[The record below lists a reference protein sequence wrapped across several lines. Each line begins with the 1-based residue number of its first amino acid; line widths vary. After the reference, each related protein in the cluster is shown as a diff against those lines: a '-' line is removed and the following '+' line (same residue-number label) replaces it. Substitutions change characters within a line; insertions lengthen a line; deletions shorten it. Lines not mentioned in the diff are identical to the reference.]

1 MADAPARV
9 HNPALAILRTGTL
22 LAVFLVVTG
31 AAKGGGGTGLANVA
45 WIVLF
50 AGAAVA
56 LVVAGA
62 TLLDRAFLGSA
73 PGSEIKRGNV
83 AAGLVAASHRV
94 GVAVIA
100 ARCLYGGDL
109 PTLLVGA
116 AFVALGV
123 GTLLAFQALH
133 RKLTHYA
140 DDQEI
145 RGENTAAALS
155 SAGLTVALAVIVGHA
170 AEGTFQGWGASLRA
184 YAIAL
189 LLACAL
195 YPVRQLLVSRII
207 LGMPLGLRAR
217 ALDRAIVE
225 ERSDVCGAVEGLA
238 YLATAVLVTGLW

>member
-1 MADAPARV
+1 MAAASAQNPAR
-9 HNPALAILRTGTL
+9 AILRTGTL
-22 LAVFLVVTG
+22 LAAFLVVTG
-31 AAKGGGGTGLANVA
+31 AAKGGADAGLGLNLA

-50 AGAAVA
+50 AGTGLVLVLGGA
-56 LVVAGA
+56 L
-62 TLLDRAFLGSA
+62 LMDRALLGTTA
-73 PGSEIKRGNV
+73 EEIARGNV

-100 ARCLYGGDL
+100 ARCLFGGDL
-109 PTLLVGA
+109 PGLLVGG

-123 GTLLAFQALH
+123 GTLLAFQFLH
-133 RKLTHYA
+133 RKLTVYA

-145 RGENTAAALS
+145 RGQNTAAALS

-184 YAIAL
+184 YAFAL

-225 ERSDVCGAVEGLA
+225 ERSDVCGAVEGLC
-238 YLATAVLVTGLW
+238 